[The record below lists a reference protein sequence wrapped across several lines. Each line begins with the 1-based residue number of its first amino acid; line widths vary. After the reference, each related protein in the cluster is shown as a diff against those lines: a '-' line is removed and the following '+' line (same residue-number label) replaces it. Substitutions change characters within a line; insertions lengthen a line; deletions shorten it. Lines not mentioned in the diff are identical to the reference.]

1 MFNFIFLLKA
11 LNIIFMQIDIE
22 IYEFAH
28 WQYSEKDLFFPLKKC
43 RTWESEYSIAQFIL
57 FNS

>member
-1 MFNFIFLLKA
+1 MNVINFQ
-11 LNIIFMQIDIE
+11 NIE